1 MLAALSVPLFDPAA
15 VPSPRPCT
23 LAFAAARRRRQGRP
37 SRKPRHNVRL
47 REAAPWTV
55 ASTAAGLHGSG
66 RRRSDDRHRE
76 VGARNALS
84 AKPTMCTRMHRSQ
97 FPFRTS
103 LQCAGMG
110 TGTPIKRR
118 DCCAIKLR
126 ERAYLALVRVR
137 AGPQFGFEQY
147 VDKMFHVRISCGT
160 SSKRHQCR
168 SGEDTRRHD
177 KQA

>member
-1 MLAALSVPLFDPAA
+1 M
-15 VPSPRPCT
+15 
-23 LAFAAARRRRQGRP
+23 GRA
-37 SRKPRHNVRL
+37 
-47 REAAPWTV
+47 E
-55 ASTAAGLHGSG
+55 
-66 RRRSDDRHRE
+66 DDQTIGHRE

-126 ERAYLALVRVR
+126 ERAYELNARLFLVGCHAL
-137 AGPQFGFEQY
+137 EL
-147 VDKMFHVRISCGT
+147 D
-160 SSKRHQCR
+160 
-168 SGEDTRRHD
+168 RRF
-177 KQA
+177 AET